1 MGRQR
6 ELHIP
11 PQRRAI
17 QHPPREEGSR
27 TALVHPGCSDNLS
40 GQGKPLGKGQRKT
53 GKPPVLMEIAMAAP
67 LLDLEEIPVQSLS
80 CLCPLEMAEGQV
92 SVDWE

>member
-1 MGRQR
+1 M
-6 ELHIP
+6 
-11 PQRRAI
+11 
-17 QHPPREEGSR
+17 
-27 TALVHPGCSDNLS
+27 
-40 GQGKPLGKGQRKT
+40 
-53 GKPPVLMEIAMAAP
+53 LMEIAMAAP